1 MACGTGAMF
10 SRSSGEHEAD
20 VELETR
26 ATGNVR
32 LLRARLK
39 NAKNRLF
46 YRLPKN
52 KLENYIKGYKY
63 SI

>member
-1 MACGTGAMF
+1 MF
-10 SRSSGEHEAD
+10 PRFSGGHEAD

-32 LLRARLK
+32 LLCARLK

-63 SI
+63 SL

>member
-1 MACGTGAMF
+1 MF

-26 ATGNVR
+26 ATGNMR